1 MNPETINFL
10 FINICSGTN
19 YEKIKKNQNFK
30 QIVKQNKDNKDKV
43 IEVIESFEGKDPMY
57 YTIKK
62 EDKNELCYEK
72 IGNLYTIYEINYEEI
87 IYIDFAGNQ
96 IFSHI
101 GKIKKKQKSI
111 TLLRIFYIDI
121 REHWDLVQEVF

>member
-1 MNPETINFL
+1 
-10 FINICSGTN
+10 
-19 YEKIKKNQNFK
+19 
-30 QIVKQNKDNKDKV
+30 
-43 IEVIESFEGKDPMY
+43 MY

-87 IYIDFAGNQ
+87 IYIDFAENQ

-121 REHWDLVQEVF
+121 RENWDLV